1 MKRLMF
7 LSTTLLLLI
16 IADANADEVMPLGV
30 EGIKRAA
37 ISILIGGGLEET
49 SRTEFLLFGSN
60 VARSKRFEASLLDSI
75 TKRLNKA
82 GITIDQTSHSGF
94 GVAFF
99 GRPVNAKSC
108 ENRYAV
114 YISFAVYNERY
125 GIEPIAESS
134 LIEIPTDQN
143 LEKELERGTLLLLE
157 EALGIKRSE

>member
-1 MKRLMF
+1 MF

-16 IADANADEVMPLGV
+16 IADAHADEVIPLGT

-37 ISILIGGGLEET
+37 ISILVGGGLGET
-49 SRTEFLLFGSN
+49 NRTEFLLFGGN
-60 VARSKRFEASLLDSI
+60 VKRSEQFEASLLDSI

-82 GITIDQTSHSGF
+82 GIAIDQTSQSGF

-99 GRPVNAKSC
+99 GRPVNAESC
-108 ENRYAV
+108 ENRYVV

-125 GIEPIAESS
+125 GIKPVAESS

-157 EALGIKRSE
+157 EALRRKRSE